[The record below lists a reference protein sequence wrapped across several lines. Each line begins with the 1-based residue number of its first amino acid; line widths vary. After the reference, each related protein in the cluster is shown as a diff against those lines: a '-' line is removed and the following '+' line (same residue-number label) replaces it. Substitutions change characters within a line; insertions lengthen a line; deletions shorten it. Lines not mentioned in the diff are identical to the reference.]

1 MILRRRGAALVAALT
16 MCLAGGAIAVTTT
29 ASAASCTVAGAGDIG
44 QVADGPQHQTGDAIR
59 ALAPDA
65 VFTLGDNA
73 QIDGAPSEYTDLYD
87 PYWGS
92 FKAITHPAPG
102 NHDYNAGSP
111 NGSSYFAY
119 FGLNPNTQRYYAWD
133 LCGWRLYS
141 LNAELTGADKATEV
155 SWFATD
161 LAAHSGVP
169 AVAYWHQPRW
179 SDVASNGPDPEQQD
193 LWAAA
198 VAGGVKVVMNGHE
211 HAYERFAPMNAS
223 GQPTT
228 PGSGTGTREFIA
240 GTGGARLKGFNATPS
255 AASQKRI
262 SGHGILAL
270 TLRATGYDWR
280 WTGTDVTET
289 DAGSENWGT
298 STSTTSSTTTSSSS
312 TPPASGPSFVG
323 ATSYASPA
331 TSTLTGDRPA
341 GVAAGDVLLASL
353 AVDNAPTLTA
363 PSGWT
368 RLSIMPLRPS
378 GVTVDA
384 FYRIATAGEP
394 GSYTW
399 ALSSAQ
405 KGSVGITAFR
415 GVGAPRAV
423 SRALGSGGSISVG
436 GLSATAGEV
445 VVGGLGQD
453 TKNSQITP
461 PSGWTQAFAT
471 MGEGQV
477 DEQAYRVG
485 PASGAFIWA
494 MSNTVPA
501 GAWAAVLPV
510 ASAPSPKPTPSTT
523 TSSTT
528 SSSTTSSST
537 TTTTTATS
545 TSASTTSTSSSV
557 CAPVTVTVTKTV

>member
-1 MILRRRGAALVAALT
+1 MILRRRGAALVAALA
-16 MCLAGGAIAVTTT
+16 MCLAGGAIAMTTT
-29 ASAASCTVAGAGDIG
+29 ASAASCTVVGAGDIG
-44 QVADGPQHQTGDAIR
+44 QVTDGPQRQTGDLVRSLDPA
-59 ALAPDA
+59 A
-65 VFTLGDNA
+65 VFTLGDNV
-73 QIDGAPSEYTDLYD
+73 QVDGAASEYTDLYA

-102 NHDYNAGSP
+102 NHDYNAGSTP
-111 NGSSYFAY
+111 PGSAYAAY
-119 FGLNPNTQRYYAWD
+119 FGVQPYYAWD

-141 LNAELTGADKATEV
+141 LNAELTGATKAAEV
-155 SWFATD
+155 SWFAAD
-161 LAAHSGVP
+161 LAAHPGVP

-193 LWAAA
+193 LWSAA

-223 GQPTT
+223 GQPAED
-228 PGSGTGTREFIA
+228 GTREFIA
-240 GTGGARLKGFNATPS
+240 GTGGARLKDFNAS
-255 AASQKRI
+255 AGPASEKRI

-289 DAGSENWGT
+289 DAGSLDWGT
-298 STSTTSSTTTSSSS
+298 STSTTTTSTTTTTPPT
-312 TPPASGPSFVG
+312 TPPAGAGSFVG
-323 ATSYASPA
+323 WTSYTSPA
-331 TSTLTGDRPA
+331 TSSLTGDRPA
-341 GVAAGDVLLASL
+341 GVTAGDVLVASL

-423 SRALGSGGSISVG
+423 SRALASGGLISVG
-436 GLSATAGEV
+436 GLSATAVEI

-453 TKNSQITP
+453 TRNSQVTP

-471 MGEGQV
+471 AGEGQV

-485 PASGAFIWA
+485 PASGAFTWT

-510 ASAPSPKPTPSTT
+510 LSAKPTAS
-523 TSSTT
+523 TSSP
-528 SSSTTSSST
+528 ST
-537 TTTTTATS
+537 TTTTTTS

>member
-1 MILRRRGAALVAALT
+1 MIVRRRGAALVAALT
-16 MCLAGGAIAVTTT
+16 MCLAGGAIALTTT

-44 QVADGPQHQTGDAIR
+44 QVSDGPQRQTGDLVRSLDPA
-59 ALAPDA
+59 A
-65 VFTLGDNA
+65 VFTLGDNV
-73 QIDGAPSEYTDLYD
+73 QVDGAASEYTDLYA

-92 FKAITHPAPG
+92 FKAITRPAPG
-102 NHDYNAGSP
+102 NHDYNAGSTP
-111 NGSSYFAY
+111 PGSAYAAY
-119 FGLNPNTQRYYAWD
+119 FGVQPYYAWD

-141 LNAELTGADKATEV
+141 LNAELTGATKAAEV
-155 SWFATD
+155 SWFAAD
-161 LAAHSGVP
+161 LTAHPGVP

-223 GQPTT
+223 GQPAE
-228 PGSGTGTREFIA
+228 GGTREFIA
-240 GTGGARLKGFNATPS
+240 GTGGARLKTFNATPS

-270 TLRATGYDWR
+270 TLRTTGYDWR
-280 WTGTDVTET
+280 WTGTDVADT
-289 DAGSENWGT
+289 DAGSEDWG
-298 STSTTSSTTTSSSS
+298 TSTTSSTTTSSSS
-312 TPPASGPSFVG
+312 TTPPAGTDPLVG
-323 ATSYASPA
+323 WTSYTSPA
-331 TSTLTGDRPA
+331 TSTLAGDRPA
-341 GVAAGDVLLASL
+341 GVAASDVLLASL

-378 GVTVDA
+378 GVTVDV
-384 FYRIATAGEP
+384 FYRVATASEP
-394 GSYTW
+394 ATYTW
-399 ALSSAQ
+399 GLSSAQ

-415 GVGAPRAV
+415 GVGVPRAV
-423 SRALGSGGSISVG
+423 SRALGSGSSISVS
-436 GLSATAGEV
+436 GLSATVGEV
-445 VVGGLGQD
+445 LVGGLGQD

-477 DEQAYRVG
+477 DEQAYRAG

-501 GAWAAVLPV
+501 GAWAVVLPV
-510 ASAPSPKPTPSTT
+510 LSTPSPKPTTSTTTTSTT
-523 TSSTT
+523 TSTT
-528 SSSTTSSST
+528 P
-537 TTTTTATS
+537 A
-545 TSASTTSTSSSV
+545 
-557 CAPVTVTVTKTV
+557 CAPSTVTVTVTKTA